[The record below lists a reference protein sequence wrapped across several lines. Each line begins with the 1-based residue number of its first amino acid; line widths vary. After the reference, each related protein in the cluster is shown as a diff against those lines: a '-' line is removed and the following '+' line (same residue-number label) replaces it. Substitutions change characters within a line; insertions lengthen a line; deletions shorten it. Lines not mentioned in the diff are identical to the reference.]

1 MRERSKRPNRAY
13 AAIPNAAMRDEN
25 ISMEARGLLA
35 LLMTYSDDWTFRKD
49 KLMEVTGWGRDK
61 LEKHMGELRRAQ
73 YVELVQDRDKTG
85 RVHGSTWIIRD
96 EGHRGPE
103 NQCVGDATEALN
115 FSDTE
120 ALKNQHP
127 VKPSPGKSAP
137 IRRTILKENQKEES
151 QGGFD
156 ESEISLFPDLPKP
169 EAPLGGKTPDQWF
182 DDFWAA
188 YPTKPGTS
196 KKNAKAKFIAALKL
210 AKPEDLIRAASAY
223 AKSRDREDPK
233 FTKHAEFWLSG
244 QFWETWLAEPEIDP
258 ERARLQA
265 ITAAARAAG
274 RPQIGRL

>member
-1 MRERSKRPNRAY
+1 MRERSNRRGRAY
-13 AAIPNAAMRDEN
+13 AAIPNAALRDAS

-35 LLMTYSDDWTFRKD
+35 LLMTYSDEWTFQKGH
-49 KLMEVTGWGRDK
+49 LMEITGWGRDK
-61 LEKHMGELRRAQ
+61 FEKHMGELRRAQ
-73 YVELVQDRDKTG
+73 YVDLVQERDTTG
-85 RVHGSTWIIRD
+85 RVLGSTWIIRD
-96 EGHRGPE
+96 EGSRGPE
-103 NQCVGDATEALN
+103 NQGVGEA
-115 FSDTE
+115 TE
-120 ALKNQHP
+120 ALKNRAP
-127 VKPSPGKSAP
+127 EKPSPGKSAP
-137 IRRTILKENQKEES
+137 LRRTTDKENQTKES
-151 QGGFD
+151 QA
-156 ESEISLFPDLPKP
+156 LFPDLLKP

-182 DDFWAA
+182 DEFWAA

-196 KKNAKAKFIAALKL
+196 KKNAKVKFLAALKL